1 MRPFSSTTLR
11 AKSRNRSAAA
21 TAEES
26 VLEEEEEDDDEELVD
41 KRFTTQRAHER
52 TGRDRLPRDHEI
64 TDPLIMVKEH
74 DEVQGPLAPGYVL
87 SRLSK
92 EESLRMVRFYL
103 PADPKQERYK
113 HEYAVAEIVNKREE
127 FEREKERAGKE
138 RRKKQAKT
146 KEVEI
151 TWNIG
156 EHDLQTKLTQIGK
169 FLAKGNKVEV
179 ILGKKRKKGKTK
191 GPTDAEGVLKM
202 VREALDGLGGRET
215 KTCSGEVGEVMRL
228 FVEEKPPKKQESE
241 QQQKADETT
250 GDDAEKPPEGES
262 GAAGKAKGT
271 NAEAETKP
279 TEP

>member
-1 MRPFSSTTLR
+1 MRPFSSTTLQAR
-11 AKSRNRSAAA
+11 SRNRGAAA
-21 TAEES
+21 SAEES
-26 VLEEEEEDDDEELVD
+26 VLEEEEDDDEELVD
-41 KRFTTQRAHER
+41 KRFTTQKAHER

-92 EESLRMVRFYL
+92 EESLRMVSFYL
-103 PADPKQERYK
+103 PADPKQER
-113 HEYAVAEIVNKREE
+113 HEHAYAVAEIVNKRDE

-138 RRKKQAKT
+138 RRQRQAKT

-156 EHDLQTKLTQIGK
+156 EHDLQTKMTQIGK

-179 ILGKKRKKGKTK
+179 ILGKKRKKGRAK

-228 FVEEKPPKKQESE
+228 FVEEKPAKQPQPE
-241 QQQKADETT
+241 QQQKAGETT
-250 GDDAEKPPEGES
+250 GDNAEKPPEGEP
-262 GAAGKAKGT
+262 GAAHKTEGT